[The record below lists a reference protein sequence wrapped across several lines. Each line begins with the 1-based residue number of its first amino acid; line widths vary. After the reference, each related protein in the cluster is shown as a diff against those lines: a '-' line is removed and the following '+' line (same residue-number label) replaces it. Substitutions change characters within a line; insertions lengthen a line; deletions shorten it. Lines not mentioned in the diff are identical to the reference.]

1 MRRKLSV
8 VLLFAFVVSCAPKN
22 LPPESVP
29 AYRATEILTRI
40 DELQKTVIDL
50 YDHKGITKER
60 ADLIV
65 GFTVNAAQILRD
77 TKVGWQESLKA
88 AWSQL
93 QQRVPVPEGTLKTIW
108 NVLGSLIN
116 SIQQEA
122 SNGMGSNPW
131 VAGQECGYPR
141 AYGVHYEIPGSA

>member
-1 MRRKLSV
+1 MKRKLSV
-8 VLLFAFVVSCAPKN
+8 MLLFVIAISCAPKT

-29 AYRATEILTRI
+29 AYRANEILTRV
-40 DELQKTVIDL
+40 DELQKLVIDL

-77 TKVGWQESLKA
+77 TKVGWQETLKA

-93 QQRVPVPEGTLKTIW
+93 QQRIPVPEGTLKTIW
-108 NVLGSLIN
+108 DVLGALIN
-116 SIQQEA
+116 SIQEV
-122 SNGMGSNPW
+122 SNGLGSDFGT
-131 VAGQECGYPR
+131 AGQERGHPR
-141 AYGVHYEIPGSA
+141 TDGVHH